1 MFVHNNGT
9 LENTEQK
16 RVELK
21 EEINT
26 SIIMVEFN
34 ILISIMSR
42 TNRLK
47 VNKNL
52 EDLNNAIIQLD
63 LINNYRTFHLTTVK

>member
-16 RVELK
+16 LVELK

-26 SIIMVEFN
+26 SIIVVEFN
-34 ILISIMSR
+34 ILISIMSK

-47 VNKNL
+47 VNKNI
-52 EDLNNAIIQLD
+52 EDLNN
-63 LINNYRTFHLTTVK
+63 TTK